1 MEYKS
6 IGCKESTVCG
16 RKVGKRGE
24 TCADGKLAERRE
36 KSEEESGKKR
46 EQRSGERRA
55 YPTPPE
61 RFPLR
66 RCYQLSSSPRP
77 PPPMDRCPTAAR
89 NVIQTVDPAGLARA
103 MYSRRYLTPR
113 CTRSQITFSGCMMSD
128 TGTAEMTVGRCE
140 NAATVICVRP
150 VFGRALVTSK
160 ASADGRRRETRGR
173 RPANKIKSG
182 DLTSDR
188 EAQTARQAMGDSQR
202 TLIVTAWGS

>member
-1 MEYKS
+1 MWEKS
-6 IGCKESTVCG
+6 
-16 RKVGKRGE
+16 GE
-24 TCADGKLAERRE
+24 TGRNVRRWEACRKKGKERGGI
-36 KSEEESGKKR
+36 GKKR